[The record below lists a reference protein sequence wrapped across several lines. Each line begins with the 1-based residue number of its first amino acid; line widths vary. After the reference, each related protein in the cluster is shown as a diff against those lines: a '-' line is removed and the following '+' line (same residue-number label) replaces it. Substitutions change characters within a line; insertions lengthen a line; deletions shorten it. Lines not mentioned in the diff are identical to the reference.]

1 MVVLISFGLAVMQE
15 DEIAADNQEYIHG
28 QPFVSKHNFGF
39 SLTEMSRIGLKTAE
53 ARMIFNFEIPQ
64 PYEINMDARFNCSRI
79 RNVVVRG
86 QCVQFL

>member
-1 MVVLISFGLAVMQE
+1 MVVLISFGLVVTHE
-15 DEIAADNQEYIHG
+15 DEVGADQDQEYLHG

-39 SLTEMSRIGLKTAE
+39 SLTKMTRIGLKTAE

-79 RNVVVRG
+79 
-86 QCVQFL
+86 LATW